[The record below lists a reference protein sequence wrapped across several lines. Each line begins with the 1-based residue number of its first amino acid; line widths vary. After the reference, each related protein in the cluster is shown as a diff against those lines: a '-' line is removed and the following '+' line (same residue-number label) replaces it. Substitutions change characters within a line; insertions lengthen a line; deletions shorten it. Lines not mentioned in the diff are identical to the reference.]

1 MTGCQYAC
9 DELHRENC
17 RPRAADYPQ
26 RVRPSRPTASPGRLY
41 RQCPTPAAAPLVQ
54 DGTLPGQE
62 QWRWDAAGNPLEGAA
77 EKVTHNRLTQLN
89 GIRWRYDIHGRTVEK
104 DNGQTRWHYRYDGEH
119 RLTEVISQPRDRN
132 RPQTEVSF
140 RYDPLGR
147 RINKTRR
154 QMLGGQPT
162 GKPVTTRFVWE
173 GFRLLQKVH
182 GDVPLTY
189 VYSDQDSY
197 DPLARIDGVDAP
209 EIFWFHCQPNGTPE
223 RMTDIEGQVRW
234 LGVNCAWG
242 KLLRES
248 KTQVSGYSQY
258 LRMQGQ
264 YLNLETGLHYN
275 LFRYYDP
282 DCGRFTQQ
290 DPIGLAGGINLY
302 QHAPN
307 ALGWVDPWG
316 LSRCSSSG
324 KYKLGTILG
333 RTVYKNTVDIHPGV
347 PKSVHTSVHPSI
359 KAKFK
364 DGWTNVDFMKNGYAP
379 IGTDGKQVNLHHVL
393 GQEPGPMVEI
403 LSSTHK
409 LYHKQ
414 LHGLIENGGSFRNT
428 PELDRQYNRFRS
440 AYWKLR
446 ALDF

>member
-1 MTGCQYAC
+1 MFEYDALGRVTREAGEHGELAWEYDALGNRTSVTLPDGRELKQFYYGSGHLLSIALDKLSVSDFTR
-9 DELHRENC
+9 DELHRETSRTQGLLTTRSEYDRLGRLHRRDVFTGN
-17 RPRAADYPQ
+17 AQ
-26 RVRPSRPTASPGRLY
+26 RPSPRRWSRRWDYDY
-41 RQCPTPAAAPLVQ
+41 RNNLVREERDDNPFSWYRWQYDSAGHLLVQ

-62 QWRWDAAGNPLEGAA
+62 QWRWDAAGNPLEGSA

-89 GIRWRYDIHGRTVEK
+89 GIRWRYDVHGRTVEK

-132 RPQTEVSF
+132 RPQTQVSF

-147 RINKTRR
+147 RISKTRR

-173 GFRLLQKVH
+173 GFRLLQEVH

-189 VYSDQDSY
+189 VYSDQNSY

-223 RMTDIEGQVRW
+223 RMTDSEGQVRW
-234 LGVNCAWG
+234 EGVNSAWG

-248 KTQVSGYSQY
+248 ETQVSGYSQN

-264 YLNLETGLHYN
+264 YLDRETGLHYN

-290 DPIGLAGGINLY
+290 DPIGLAGDKPLPVC
-302 QHAPN
+302 AEC
-307 ALGWVDPWG
+307 A
-316 LSRCSSSG
+316 
-324 KYKLGTILG
+324 
-333 RTVYKNTVDIHPGV
+333 GV
-347 PKSVHTSVHPSI
+347 
-359 KAKFK
+359 
-364 DGWTNVDFMKNGYAP
+364 
-379 IGTDGKQVNLHHVL
+379 
-393 GQEPGPMVEI
+393 
-403 LSSTHK
+403 
-409 LYHKQ
+409 
-414 LHGLIENGGSFRNT
+414 GGSVGVKMWFFSKRSYNT
-428 PELDRQYNRFRS
+428 
-440 AYWKLR
+440 KMGG
-446 ALDF
+446 